1 MSGRLDQPRWAEFSP
16 LRFAEPL
23 EAEFRRRHAAVAADA
38 ARLPLW
44 LAALLMSLLSLLD
57 WRALPAEVS
66 AHTNLVR
73 LGLILPGLMV
83 ALAATYPGKLLRHAA
98 RLRSVAAVVW
108 AFGTVVL
115 VRLTQGSGYDSATLW
130 ESLVVTLYVYLL
142 LGLRL
147 TPALLSASAVLLAV
161 LFFRAQPVGP
171 AAAYG
176 PVLLTFVNI
185 IGALA
190 CFRAERGAR
199 AEFLEQEVVNLIVG
213 TDGVT
218 GIPNRHAFD
227 SHLRS
232 AWRQAQRE
240 TRRVAVMLV
249 EIDYF
254 ETFAARHGR
263 QIADVALRRVA
274 HTVLSCARRPL
285 DRAARH
291 AQATLAL
298 VLFDP
303 DPKFLET
310 VASRVRSE
318 VALLDI
324 DSDVPEAKGRL
335 TVSIGVAVATARPG
349 QADDAL
355 MTAATEALASRA
367 PERHRLVIRLEADP
381 SESAILRGPWR
392 SAPAK

>member
-1 MSGRLDQPRWAEFSP
+1 
-16 LRFAEPL
+16 
-23 EAEFRRRHAAVAADA
+23 
-38 ARLPLW
+38 
-44 LAALLMSLLSLLD
+44 
-57 WRALPAEVS
+57 
-66 AHTNLVR
+66 
-73 LGLILPGLMV
+73 
-83 ALAATYPGKLLRHAA
+83 
-98 RLRSVAAVVW
+98 
-108 AFGTVVL
+108 
-115 VRLTQGSGYDSATLW
+115 
-130 ESLVVTLYVYLL
+130 
-142 LGLRL
+142 
-147 TPALLSASAVLLAV
+147 LSASAVLLPV

-199 AEFLEQEVVNLIVG
+199 AEFLEREVVNLIVG

-254 ETFAARHGR
+254 EAFAARHGR
-263 QIADVALRRVA
+263 QVADVALRRIA
-274 HTVLSCARRPL
+274 HAVLSCARRPL

-291 AQATLAL
+291 AQGTLAL

-303 DPKFLET
+303 APKFLET

-324 DSDVPEAKGRL
+324 GSDVPEAKGRL

-355 MTAATEALASRA
+355 MTVATEALASRA
-367 PERHRLVIRLEADP
+367 PERHRLVIRLEPDP
-381 SESAILRGPWR
+381 GESAILRGPWR